1 MKLLL
6 DKTIDVLGMIKDDI
20 IHTMEDMDTR
30 DWHNQA
36 KYANADLN
44 ALFVLVTST
53 QAYAKELLV
62 THAALIENEDTP
74 SMKGEAL

>member
-30 DWHNQA
+30 DWQ
-36 KYANADLN
+36 YANSDLN

-53 QAYAKELLV
+53 QAYVRELLE

-74 SMKGEAL
+74 SMKGE

>member
-30 DWHNQA
+30 DWQ
-36 KYANADLN
+36 YANADLN

-53 QAYAKELLV
+53 EAYAKELLV
-62 THAALIENEDTP
+62 THSALIENEDNS
-74 SMKGEAL
+74 SMKGEE

>member
-1 MKLLL
+1 VKLLL

-30 DWHNQA
+30 DWPHQA

-53 QAYAKELLV
+53 EAYAKELLV
-62 THAALIENEDTP
+62 THAALIENEDNP
-74 SMKGEAL
+74 RLKGED